1 MMTLKSLPLAYNKDL
16 QEDKEG
22 AMDAADTLEDCYVC
36 AAGMIATMTVN
47 ADAMAAQAKKGYLAA
62 TDVADYLAKKGLP
75 FRRAH
80 EIVGHLVLL
89 CDQRGCD
96 LEDLTLDDFK
106 AGKRS
111 LRIRYCG
118 VPEPARH
125 RRRPAPPSA
134 GTAPE
139 AVRVQLAAAK
149 AQL

>member
-1 MMTLKSLPLAYNKDL
+1 MRRRHDRHHDG
-16 QEDKEG
+16 ERRRHG
-22 AMDAADTLEDCYVC
+22 R
-36 AAGMIATMTVN
+36 
-47 ADAMAAQAKKGYLAA
+47 QAKKGYLAA

-106 AGKRS
+106 AES
-111 LRIRYCG
+111 DLFESDIVECLNL
-118 VPEPARH
+118 PAIVAARTTFG
-125 RRRPAPPSA
+125 

-149 AQL
+149 AQLEGACA